1 MVKKYG
7 RECNKSPT
15 NSLKCDIIGM
25 SAILK
30 SCMGDAVM
38 PKGTN
43 QKLKLYYLSRIMLE
57 KTDDEHMIKMPE
69 IKKEL
74 EKYNVTADRKTLYDD
89 LEALKVLGIE
99 VIGEKIGRDYYYH
112 VASKQFEIAELK
124 LLVDAIQSSK
134 FITEKKSNELIKKLT
149 GLASDYEAAQL
160 KRQVVVHGRV
170 KTMNESIYYF
180 VDDVHRAIAENKQIC
195 FEYMKWN
202 LNKKMEKYR
211 EKPYTVSPWAL
222 TWDDENYYL
231 IAYDEE
237 ADCIKHFRVDKMK
250 SIEILKQRRV
260 GRDKFREFN
269 IAQYAKMSFGMYGGE
284 RTTVKIAFQNDLVG
298 VFLDRFGRDIPI
310 KPSKNKGWS
319 ETRVDVAL
327 SDQFFG
333 WIFAIGEGVKMLGPA
348 SAVKKYKGKLVS
360 LGEKY

>member
-1 MVKKYG
+1 
-7 RECNKSPT
+7 
-15 NSLKCDIIGM
+15 
-25 SAILK
+25 
-30 SCMGDAVM
+30 M
-38 PKGTN
+38 PKGPN
-43 QKLKLYYLSRIMLE
+43 QKLKLYYLSQIMLE

-69 IKKEL
+69 IQKEL

-89 LEALKVLGIE
+89 IEALKVLGIE
-99 VIGEKIGRDYYYH
+99 VIGEKVGRDYYYH

-149 GLASDYEAAQL
+149 GFCSDYEAAQL
-160 KRQVVVHGRV
+160 KRQVVVQGRV

-180 VDDVHRAIAENKQIC
+180 VDDVHRAIAENKQIR
-195 FEYMKWN
+195 FEYMKWTPE
-202 LNKKMEKYR
+202 KKMEKRR

-222 TWDDENYYL
+222 SWDDENYYL

-269 IAQYAKMSFGMYGGE
+269 IAQYAKMSFGMFGGE
-284 RTTVKIAFQNDLVG
+284 KTCVKLAFENDLVG
-298 VFLDRFGRDIPI
+298 VFLDRFGRDITI
-310 KPSKNKGWS
+310 MPSKKKGWS

-333 WIFAIGEGVKMLGPA
+333 WLFALGQGVKIVSPA
-348 SAVKKYKGKLVS
+348 SAVKKFE
-360 LGEKY
+360 GELEALRAVYM

>member
-1 MVKKYG
+1 
-7 RECNKSPT
+7 
-15 NSLKCDIIGM
+15 
-25 SAILK
+25 
-30 SCMGDAVM
+30 M

-69 IKKEL
+69 IQREL

-89 LEALKVLGIE
+89 LEQLKVLGIE
-99 VIGEKIGRDYYYH
+99 VIGEKVGRDFYYH

-149 GLASDYEAAQL
+149 GFCSEYEAAQL
-160 KRQVVVHGRV
+160 KRQAVVHGRV

-180 VDDVHRAIAENKQIC
+180 VDDVHRAIAENKQIS

-202 LNKKMEKYR
+202 LDKKMEKRR
-211 EKPYTVSPWAL
+211 ETPYTVSPWAL

-250 SIEILKQRRV
+250 SVEILKKRRI
-260 GRDKFREFN
+260 GRDKFREFD
-269 IAQYAKMSFGMYGGE
+269 IARYAKMSFGMYGGE
-284 RTTVKIAFQNDLVG
+284 KTSVKLTFQNDLVG
-298 VFLDRFGRDIPI
+298 VFLDRFGRDITI
-310 KPSKNKGWS
+310 KPSKKKGWS

-333 WIFAIGEGVKMLGPA
+333 WVFALGQGVKILGPA
-348 SAVKKYKGKLVS
+348 SAVKKFNRELLEISKSY
-360 LGEKY
+360 E

>member
-1 MVKKYG
+1 
-7 RECNKSPT
+7 
-15 NSLKCDIIGM
+15 
-25 SAILK
+25 
-30 SCMGDAVM
+30 M
-38 PKGTN
+38 PKGKN

-69 IKKEL
+69 IQKEL
-74 EKYNVTADRKTLYDD
+74 EKYDVTADRKTLYDD
-89 LEALKVLGIE
+89 IEALKVLGIE
-99 VIGEKIGRDYYYH
+99 VIGEKVGRDFYYH
-112 VASKQFEIAELK
+112 VAGKQFEIAELK

-149 GLASDYEAAQL
+149 GFCSDYEAAQL
-160 KRQVVVHGRV
+160 KRQVVVQGRV

-180 VDDVHRAIAENKQIC
+180 VDDVHRAIADNKQIR
-195 FEYMKWN
+195 FEYMKWTPE
-202 LNKKMEKYR
+202 KKMEKRR
-211 EKPYTVSPWAL
+211 EEPYTVSPWSL

-250 SIEILKQRRV
+250 SIEILKQRRI

-269 IAQYAKMSFGMYGGE
+269 IARYAKMSFGMFGGE
-284 RTTVKIAFQNDLVG
+284 KTTVKLAFENDLVG
-298 VFLDRFGRDIPI
+298 VFLDRFGRDITI
-310 KPSKNKGWS
+310 MSSKKKGWS

-333 WIFAIGEGVKMLGPA
+333 WLFALGQGVKILGPA
-348 SAVKKYKGKLVS
+348 SAVKKFKGELES
-360 LGEKY
+360 ISGSY